1 MLQNFDILT
10 LKCFEYR
17 LGLCH
22 KTFTMLNNTGEGK
35 ITYTFSANAN
45 VLSANFPFS
54 VLPAGGGG
62 GDGSGG
68 GNGKYVGVSGKRIR

>member
-1 MLQNFDILT
+1 M
-10 LKCFEYR
+10 
-17 LGLCH
+17 GAG
-22 KTFTMLNNTGEGK
+22 KT
-35 ITYTFSANAN
+35 TYMFSANAN

-54 VLPAGGGG
+54 MLPAGG